1 MCCCS
6 CCSQGLAKDP
16 WATSA
21 LREGSS
27 VWGKLFHWGNKGRLR
42 KLYSPPGTGWDLL
55 DPKSQPN
62 GLEEDS
68 LLTKQRAPKSVPR
81 TVDSE
86 LPGLIREQWEVEGVA
101 NDEVFLW

>member
-1 MCCCS
+1 M
-6 CCSQGLAKDP
+6 
-16 WATSA
+16 
-21 LREGSS
+21 
-27 VWGKLFHWGNKGRLR
+27 
-42 KLYSPPGTGWDLL
+42 

-101 NDEVFLW
+101 NDEAFLW